1 MLWLAAILVLLSNK
15 GGDANLVVRPQN
27 AVSIED
33 IPVTVHCSTAPND
46 SCHWSAA
53 SSLHAVGKTHEVP
66 LTIYNGDEAKLD
78 ASQYFVNKS
87 LPGQC
92 DLVIL
97 KPRISSRLVYAC
109 SANNGFGEPS
119 YASVAVLKSNLMCA
133 DNVKPGTTGFDGR
146 TIRNSIHLLYA
157 GDMALSVYLERSDGS
172 VENVCG
178 DAKAK
183 KDSGISQLGSLPIA
197 YPDPDLDGSLW
208 RLECDY
214 AVTTNGSYTFFAA
227 VSDVINVERIDV
239 DRNVPTERFYC
250 SNNGWLKV
258 HDDLELSPA
267 STDNVSNTEPKNV
280 TAITAGSIDA
290 ATSANRSLISLSFNV
305 PCCILSFVLVL
316 CFAIVLFCCYCRLK
330 RRQIPKENTNEA
342 WV

>member
-1 MLWLAAILVLLSNK
+1 MTKTEPEANSD
-15 GGDANLVVRPQN
+15 DA
-27 AVSIED
+27 
-33 IPVTVHCSTAPND
+33 
-46 SCHWSAA
+46 
-53 SSLHAVGKTHEVP
+53 
-66 LTIYNGDEAKLD
+66 
-78 ASQYFVNKS
+78 
-87 LPGQC
+87 
-92 DLVIL
+92 
-97 KPRISSRLVYAC
+97 
-109 SANNGFGEPS
+109 
-119 YASVAVLKSNLMCA
+119 
-133 DNVKPGTTGFDGR
+133 
-146 TIRNSIHLLYA
+146 
-157 GDMALSVYLERSDGS
+157 
-172 VENVCG
+172 
-178 DAKAK
+178 
-183 KDSGISQLGSLPIA
+183 ISQTSGTNMGCSQRLYNICASLPIA